1 MFFDFPSPA
10 SWTKDK
16 NNTTTNVKRS
26 RAAKTLKTSCPLF
39 FVFVGSSFTGI
50 LSTTRSSC
58 LTFVS
63 STDWTLVVTITSSFS
78 FVVSI
83 LYVSGPVYIMEIKH
97 FSHKMIK
104 DTHTFSIQNDLSI
117 NLKRAKDR
125 WQINYWYTQGDAR
138 FTKNLTLPFHSG

>member
-1 MFFDFPSPA
+1 M
-10 SWTKDK
+10 
-16 NNTTTNVKRS
+16 
-26 RAAKTLKTSCPLF
+26 
-39 FVFVGSSFTGI
+39 
-50 LSTTRSSC
+50 
-58 LTFVS
+58 
-63 STDWTLVVTITSSFS
+63 VTITSSFS

-117 NLKRAKDR
+117 NLKRAKD
-125 WQINYWYTQGDAR
+125 YWYTQGDAR